1 MSSSTRRRGRARGFV
16 HAALVLSLAVPTGL
30 GAAGAA
36 FAADPATDPA
46 TAPVVVPAGA
56 RFVPRATLVLN
67 AGQTGFL
74 TAQEGDD
81 RLRWIDY
88 ATGATTVLDQRLPQ
102 KPVYDVDNGRFTS
115 EPAVGGHGYG
125 MDYFALYAESPK
137 PHVSLLPV
145 KSGPADG
152 TAEVT
157 VIDIPEGQSY
167 VGTYGTTVVTRTGTV
182 AATTSLHLLT
192 AGADGTTQDRPLT
205 GLPEGWRVYVN
216 DSDKKSIV
224 ISASRW
230 VDSTAETASWLVNL
244 AEGVLEPLPQ
254 RQTWDTF
261 KLGPDHILRKGY
273 YEATVLDRNDPA
285 AAGRDLD
292 LRDMPYGDDYVA
304 LGTKPDATVLLSL
317 GGIQPGN
324 NEYRGA
330 PLFTYRPGV
339 GNEAVLELARGQLV
353 TLPDGSVIVAGAETV
368 PSYGAPDWAYYRFAL
383 AADGS
388 VTRTKVAD
396 IEDMEARPFGIA
408 LGSGILTTAD
418 DSHAYA
424 PHTYVGAYRSTW
436 LNTSGRPEPGRTTTD
451 GLISGDD
458 EECDAEQGYCLT
470 MFASGDGLH
479 GRKNSRWPGG
489 TVLLE
494 NGSQEWGPR
503 IDGVV
508 STPRMADLSGRYGLV
523 QEAVQGGPQAV
534 VDFGTGAGKGTA
546 PKVVLKRDPMPAAL
560 WGDTLW
566 GAGKSGSTVSATSLA
581 AGGTTV
587 TESFAIPGACRPS
600 ELQAVGRFVYWHCDE
615 GYSGSFRGAGVYDR
629 QAKKFTTAPAGSTLL
644 GDGYL
649 AVANEGQGIDVYDL
663 QGGLPASGTHADL
676 PKRNAVSGADL
687 GTSTRARVN
696 WTVDRF
702 GGHLA
707 YVGDDR
713 RVRVV
718 PTGVQ
723 TSPLT
728 VIDQAVPGTAL
739 DLTTSGASVGGRWW
753 LSKPAASWEFTLR
766 HAATGDVVRTV
777 RGTDARGRVD
787 AAWDGKDEA
796 GKSVANGAYTWTL
809 TAVPA
814 DGAGPVLQRTGPVHV
829 LGGAASGTYRPVTPS
844 RVMDTRSGV
853 GVPKAKLGPGGTVTL
868 TVAGQGGVPASGV
881 TAVVMNVTATNA
893 TAGTFVSVYPAGTT
907 RTSASNLN
915 VVAGQTV
922 PNLVVVPVKDGK
934 VTFYNK
940 SGSLDLLADVAGYY
954 TTDGEGSRFRPVTP
968 SRVMDTRSGVGVAKA
983 KVGAGGTVTL
993 TVAGQGE
1000 VPASNVTAV
1009 VMNVTATNAT
1019 AGTFVSVYPAGT
1031 TRTSASNLNVV
1042 AGQTVPN
1049 LVIVPVQDGKV
1060 TFYNRAGTVDL
1071 LADVAGY
1078 YTTEPTGSL
1087 YEPVTP
1093 SRVMDTRSGVGV
1105 PKAKVGPG
1113 GTVTLTVAGQGGVPA
1128 SGVTAV
1134 VMNVTATN
1142 ATAGTF
1148 VSVYPAGTTRTSASN
1163 LNVVA
1168 GQTVPNLVVV
1178 PVKDGKV
1185 TFYNKSGSLDLL
1197 ADVAGYYTG

>member
-1 MSSSTRRRGRARGFV
+1 MIRSSRRRGRARGLV
-16 HAALVLSLAVPTGL
+16 NAALVLSLAVPAGL
-30 GAAGAA
+30 GAAAGTA
-36 FAADPATDPA
+36 FAEDPATDPA

-88 ATGATTVLDQRLPQ
+88 ATGATTILDQRLPK
-102 KPVYDVDNGRFTS
+102 KPVYDVDEGRFLSAPGIGTY
-115 EPAVGGHGYG
+115 GYG
-125 MDYFALYAESPK
+125 TDTLAVFEESPS
-137 PHVSLLPV
+137 PRVTLGPV
-145 KSGPADG
+145 KGGEP
-152 TAEVT
+152 TVT
-157 VIDIPEGQSY
+157 IAIPEGQSY
-167 VGTYGTTVVTRTGTV
+167 VATYGSTVVTRTGTEQ
-182 AATTSLHLLT
+182 ASTGLHLLT
-192 AGADGTTQDRPLT
+192 TTEGGAVQDRAIE
-205 GLPEGWRVYVN
+205 GLPEGWRLGVAGDARSV
-216 DSDKKSIV
+216 V
-224 ISASRW
+224 ISGSIW
-230 VDSTAETASWLVNL
+230 VDSKAETRSWLVDL
-244 AEGVLEPLPQ
+244 SDGVLKELPEKYS
-254 RQTWDTF
+254 WDQLR
-261 KLGPDHILRKGY
+261 LGPDWILRDGY
-273 YEATVLDRNDPA
+273 YEGALLDRADVA
-285 AAGRDLD
+285 APEQELD
-292 LRDMPYGDDYVA
+292 LRDVPYEDAVA
-304 LGTKPDATVLLSL
+304 AIGTKATGTALLTL
-317 GGIQPGN
+317 APINGGD
-324 NEYRGA
+324 NEYQGRV
-330 PLFTYRPGV
+330 LWHHRPDG
-339 GNEAVLELARGQLV
+339 GKEDLLAVARGDI
-353 TLPDGSVIVAGAETV
+353 TNLPDGSALVAGAETK
-368 PSYGAPDWAYYRFAL
+368 PHRGPLDWGFYRFTRAS
-383 AADGS
+383 DGTIAR
-388 VTRTKVAD
+388 TRVAD
-396 IEDMEARPFGIA
+396 IEDMPARPAGIA

-418 DSHAYA
+418 DSELYE
-424 PHTYVGAYRSTW
+424 PHTIIGSYRSTW
-436 LNTSGRPEPGRTTTD
+436 LNTSGRPEPGRTTQD
-451 GLISGDD
+451 VLAGGRDDDCGDSGNDPTT
-458 EECDAEQGYCLT
+458 YCIT
-470 MFASGDGLH
+470 MYASGDGFH
-479 GRKNSRWPGG
+479 GRRNPMEHAG
-489 TVLLE
+489 TVLFK
-494 NGSQEWGPR
+494 NGDTNWGPA
-503 IDGVV
+503 VKAPLSSPWV
-508 STPRMADLSGRYGLV
+508 KDLSGRYGLI
-523 QEAVQGGPQAV
+523 QDGVQGGAQLV
-534 VDFGTGAGKGTA
+534 VDFREGGTSQ
-546 PKVVLKRDPMPAAL
+546 VVVKRDPMPAAL

-566 GAGKSGSTVSATSLA
+566 GAGTSGSTVSATSLA
-581 AGGTTV
+581 AGGTAV

-600 ELQAVGRFVYWHCDE
+600 ELQAVGRFVYWRCEE

-663 QGGLPASGTHADL
+663 QGGLPASGAHADL
-676 PKRNAVSGADL
+676 PRRNAVSGADL
-687 GTSTRARVN
+687 GKATRARSD

-713 RVRVV
+713 RVRIV

-723 TSPLT
+723 ASPLS

-739 DLTTSGASVGGRWW
+739 DLTTPGASVRGRWW

-766 HAATGDVVRTV
+766 HTATGDVVRTL

-796 GKSVANGAYTWTL
+796 GRPAANGAYTWTL

-814 DGAGPVLQRTGPVHV
+814 DGAGPALERTGSVTV
-829 LGGAASGTYRPVTPS
+829 LGGTASGTYRPVTPS

-868 TVAGQGGVPASGV
+868 TVAGKGGVPATNV

-954 TTDGEGSRFRPVTP
+954 TTDGAGSRFRPVTP
-968 SRVMDTRSGVGVAKA
+968 SRVMDTRSGVGVPKA

-1000 VPASNVTAV
+1000 VPATNVTAV

-1060 TFYNRAGTVDL
+1060 TFYNKSGSLDL

-1078 YTTEPTGSL
+1078 YTTETTGSL

-1105 PKAKVGPG
+1105 PKAKLGPG
-1113 GTVTLTVAGQGGVPA
+1113 GTVTLTVAGKGGVPA
-1128 SGVTAV
+1128 TNVTAV

-1185 TFYNKSGSLDLL
+1185 TFYNKAGSLDLL